1 MSLFV
6 HFYGY
11 SFLPMSQTESS
22 SINVVVVVVV
32 NEKAENIGITF
43 STSGCAQD
51 RL

>member
-22 SINVVVVVVV
+22 SINVVVVVV